1 MVTVDNRN
9 RPAIL
14 LVGNFLSA
22 TKGGRSLCEDLALRF
37 KADGWSVI
45 TTSSHPGRVA
55 RVLDFLRTVWRERNR
70 YGVAQVDVYS
80 GPAFIWAELV
90 CWALRKVRK
99 PYILTLRGG
108 GLPSFAGRS
117 EGRVRSLFQCASAV
131 TAPSM
136 YLLEQMH
143 PYREDIIL
151 LPNPLYLANYSF
163 SLRRHPAPC
172 LIWLRALHSM
182 YNPSLAV
189 QVVAL
194 LAKTFQGVRLFMIG
208 PDKGDGSLASARGS
222 ALKLGVMD
230 KITFTGP
237 VPKETIGHWL
247 NQGDIF
253 LNTTHV
259 DNTPV
264 SVLEAMACGLCV
276 VSTNVGG
283 IPYLLENEADALLV
297 PDGDHVA
304 MAAAVRR
311 LVTEDGLAKRLS
323 ENARRKAEQFAWSN
337 ILPQWEKLL
346 MEVVAQA
353 QS

>member
-1 MVTVDNRN
+1 MVIVENRN

-22 TKGGRSLCEDLALRF
+22 TKGGRSLCEDLAFRF
-37 KADGWSVI
+37 KAEGWSII
-45 TTSSHPGRVA
+45 TTSSHPGRFA
-55 RVLDFLRTVWRERNR
+55 RLLDFLRTVWQERNR
-70 YGVAQVDVYS
+70 YEVAHVDVYS
-80 GPAFIWAELV
+80 GPAFVWAELV

-99 PYILTLRGG
+99 PYVLTLRGG
-108 GLPSFAGRS
+108 GLPALAGSSGR
-117 EGRVRSLFQCASAV
+117 RVRSLFQSASAV
-131 TAPSM
+131 TAPSA

-151 LPNPLYLANYSF
+151 LPNPVYLANYSF

-172 LIWLRALHSM
+172 LIWLRALHNM

-189 QVVAL
+189 HVVAL
-194 LAKTFQGVRLFMIG
+194 LRESLSGVRLSMIG
-208 PDKGDGSLASARGS
+208 PDKGDGSLQSARDL
-222 ALKLGVMD
+222 ALKLGVAD
-230 KITFTGP
+230 RITFTGS
-237 VPKETIGHWL
+237 VPKDSIAHWL

-253 LNTTHV
+253 LNTTRV

-304 MAAAVRR
+304 MAAAVQR
-311 LVTEDGLAKRLS
+311 LITEDGLAKRLS
-323 ENARRKAEQFAWSN
+323 ENARRKAEQFGWSN

-346 MEVVAQA
+346 MEVAAQA
-353 QS
+353 QQ

>member
-1 MVTVDNRN
+1 MLTVDDRN
-9 RPAIL
+9 RPAML

-22 TKGGRSLCEDLALRF
+22 TKGSRSLCEDLALRL
-37 KADGWSVI
+37 KAEGWSVI
-45 TTSSHPGRVA
+45 TTSSRPGRIA
-55 RVLDFLRTVWRERNR
+55 RLLDFLLTVWRERNR

-80 GPAFIWAELV
+80 GPAFVWAELV

-108 GLPSFAGRS
+108 NLPAFAGS
-117 EGRVRSLFQCASAV
+117 ADQRVRRLFQSASAV

-143 PYREDIIL
+143 RHCTDIIL
-151 LPNPLYLANYSF
+151 LSNPIYLTKYSF
-163 SLRRHPAPC
+163 SLRRQPAPR
-172 LIWLRALHSM
+172 LIWLRALHNI

-194 LAKTFQGVRLFMIG
+194 LRESLPGVRLSMIG
-208 PDKGDGSLASARGS
+208 PDKGDGSLQSARDL
-222 ALKLGVMD
+222 ALKLGVAD
-230 KITFTGP
+230 RITFTGP
-237 VPKETIGHWL
+237 VPKDSIAHWL

-253 LNTTHV
+253 LNTTRV

-283 IPYLLENEADALLV
+283 IPYLLQNEGDSLLV
-297 PDGDHVA
+297 PDDDHVA
-304 MAAAVRR
+304 MAAAVQR
-311 LVTEDGLAKRLS
+311 LVTEDGLAERLS
-323 ENARRKAEQFAWSN
+323 RNARQKSEQFSWSN
-337 ILPQWEKLL
+337 VLPQWEKLL
-346 MEVVAQA
+346 MEVAAQA
-353 QS
+353 RE